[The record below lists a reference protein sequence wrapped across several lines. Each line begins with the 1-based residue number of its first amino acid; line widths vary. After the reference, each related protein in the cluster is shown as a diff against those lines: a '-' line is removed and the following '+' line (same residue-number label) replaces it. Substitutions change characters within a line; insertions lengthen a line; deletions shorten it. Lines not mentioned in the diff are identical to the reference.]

1 MSKET
6 ESNTFPPEQ
15 VVRGIYEVIVVGAGH
30 AGCEAALASARMGRK
45 TLLLT
50 MNLDSVALMPCNPSM
65 GGPAKGHL
73 IKEIDALGG
82 EVGRNTDRTFIQIR
96 LLNTSKGPAV
106 QALRAQC
113 DKQAYR
119 LAMKFALEGQPNLE
133 LKQAT
138 IARLLS
144 HIGDDGRP
152 VVTGVVTNNGW
163 QYEAGAIILTT
174 GTFINGRL
182 VVGEKTQPGGRA
194 GEGPA
199 LGISDS
205 LRALG
210 LEVRRF
216 KTGTPP
222 RIDARTIDFSKTEP
236 QPGNRIPLYFS
247 GTFINGR
254 LVVGEK
260 TQPGGRA
267 GEGPALGISDS
278 LRALGLEVRRFKTGT
293 PPRIDARTIDFS
305 KTEPQPGNRIPLYF
319 SQDVSARQDVQLP
332 GGRPN
337 PIYPITDEDLNG
349 WRPQLPCY
357 LIHTTERTHQ
367 IIRDNLHRSPLYT
380 GIIEGIGP
388 RYCPSIEDKI
398 VRFADKNRH
407 QIFLE
412 PEGWRTGEVY
422 VQGMNTSLPEDVQLA
437 MLRSIPALEHV
448 EMMRVGYAV
457 EYDYVPPEQLYPT
470 LQTKPVS
477 GLFLAG
483 QINGTSGYEEA
494 AAQGIMAGI
503 NAALHV
509 HDEEPFVLGRHEAY
523 IGVLIDDLV
532 TRPMSEPYRLH
543 TSRAEYRLL
552 LRPESADLRL
562 SDYAYKFGLIDD
574 TRYAQVINKRDSIRR
589 TLAQLDI
596 LVFTSS
602 RTTEAYA
609 QEIGFAPLG
618 QMLTARELL
627 RRPTVTYHQVARL
640 AEQVEPAL
648 PPLTESV
655 AEEVELQVKYESY
668 VRKQEQTVHRT
679 RRMEEH
685 LIPQTIDY
693 NAVQH
698 LRTQARQKLMR
709 TLPRTIGQA
718 SRVEGVTPADIAI
731 LMVYLEKQRLVQIN
745 T

>member
-1 MSKET
+1 MSNGT
-6 ESNTFPPEQ
+6 EDKSTLPEEIM
-15 VVRGIYEVIVVGAGH
+15 RGKYDVIVVGAGH

-50 MNLDSVALMPCNPSM
+50 MNLDSIALMPCNPSM

-82 EVGRNTDRTFIQIR
+82 EIGRNTDRTFIQIR
-96 LLNTSKGPAV
+96 MLNTSKGPAV

-133 LKQAT
+133 LKQANIT
-138 IARLLS
+138 GLLG
-144 HIGDDGRP
+144 HAGADGRR
-152 VVTGVVTNNGW
+152 VITGVVTNNGW
-163 QYEAGAIILTT
+163 QYEAKAVVLTT

-199 LGISDS
+199 LGVSDS
-205 LRALG
+205 LQALG

-236 QPGNRIPLYFS
+236 QPGS
-247 GTFINGR
+247 
-254 LVVGEK
+254 
-260 TQPGGRA
+260 RA
-267 GEGPALGISDS
+267 
-278 LRALGLEVRRFKTGT
+278 
-293 PPRIDARTIDFS
+293 
-305 KTEPQPGNRIPLYF
+305 PLYF
-319 SQDVSARQDVQLP
+319 SQDTSAREDVQLP
-332 GGRPN
+332 GGKPN
-337 PIYPITDEDLNG
+337 PIYPVTAEDLQG

-357 LIHTTERTHQ
+357 LVHTNEGTHQ
-367 IIRDNLHRSPLYT
+367 VIRNNLHRSPLYT
-380 GIIEGIGP
+380 GVIKGIGP
-388 RYCPSIEDKI
+388 RYCPSIEDKV
-398 VRFADKNRH
+398 VRFADKSTH

-412 PEGWRTGEVY
+412 PEGWRTSEVY
-422 VQGMNTSLPEDVQLA
+422 VQGMNTSLPEDVQFA

-457 EYDYVPPEQLYPT
+457 EYDYVPPEQLFPT
-470 LQTKPVS
+470 LETKPTS

-503 NAALHV
+503 NAALHAKG
-509 HDEEPFVLGRHEAY
+509 EPGFVLKRHEAY

-562 SDYAYKFGLIDD
+562 SDYAYRFGLIDD
-574 TRYAQVINKRDSIRR
+574 ARYADIVQKRESIQRALSHID
-589 TLAQLDI
+589 T
-596 LVFTSS
+596 VMFTSS
-602 RTTEAYA
+602 RTIEACA
-609 QEIGFAPLG
+609 QAIGIAPLG
-618 QMLTARELL
+618 QMLSARELL
-627 RRPTVTYHQVARL
+627 RRPEVRYHQIAEL
-640 AEQVEPAL
+640 AQRVTEQTKSCFGEEKTDAIPSPLPAL
-648 PPLTESV
+648 FGST
-655 AEEVELQVKYESY
+655 AEEVELQVKYEGY
-668 VRKQEQTVHRT
+668 IRKQQQLVHRT
-679 RRMEEH
+679 QRVEEQH
-685 LIPQTIDY
+685 IPETLDY
-693 NAVQH
+693 QAIQH
-698 LRTQARQKLMR
+698 LRTEARQKLTR
-709 TLPRTIGQA
+709 TRPRTVGQA

-731 LMVYLEKQRLVQIN
+731 LMVYLEKLRAAGIR
-745 T
+745 

>member
-1 MSKET
+1 MDNESKET
-6 ESNTFPPEQ
+6 FPQQ
-15 VVRGIYEVIVVGAGH
+15 VQGTYEVIIVGAGH

-50 MNLDSVALMPCNPSM
+50 MNLDSIALMPCNPSM

-82 EVGRNTDRTFIQIR
+82 EIGRNTDRTFIQIR
-96 LLNTSKGPAV
+96 MLNTSKGPAV

-119 LAMKFALEGQPNLE
+119 LAMKFVLEGQENLE
-133 LKQAT
+133 VKQAN
-138 IARLLS
+138 ISRLLS
-144 HIGDDGRP
+144 RRREDGRYEI
-152 VVTGVVTNNGW
+152 TGVVANNGW
-163 QYEAGAIILTT
+163 HYEANAVILTT

-182 VVGEKTQPGGRA
+182 VVGDKTQAGGRA

-205 LRALG
+205 LRAFG

-222 RIDARTIDFSKTEP
+222 RIDARSIDFSKTEV
-236 QPGNRIPLYFS
+236 QPGSRVPLYFS
-247 GTFINGR
+247 R
-254 LVVGEK
+254 
-260 TQPGGRA
+260 
-267 GEGPALGISDS
+267 
-278 LRALGLEVRRFKTGT
+278 
-293 PPRIDARTIDFS
+293 
-305 KTEPQPGNRIPLYF
+305 
-319 SQDVSARQDVQLP
+319 DVSAREDVQLP
-332 GGRPN
+332 GSRPN
-337 PIYPITDEDLNG
+337 PVYPTTDEDIHG

-357 LIHTTERTHQ
+357 LVRTTEQTHQ

-398 VRFADKNRH
+398 VRFADKATH

-437 MLRSIPALEHV
+437 MLRSIPALAHA

-457 EYDYVPPEQLYPT
+457 EYDYVPPEQLLTT
-470 LQTKPVS
+470 LETKPVA

-503 NAALHV
+503 NAALSARR
-509 HDEEPFVLGRHEAY
+509 EEAFVLGRHEAY

-532 TRPMSEPYRLH
+532 TRPLSEPYRLH
-543 TSRAEYRLL
+543 TSRAEHRLL

-562 SDYAYKFGLIDD
+562 SDHAYRLGLLDEG
-574 TRYAQVINKRDSIRR
+574 RYRQVLQKCALIEQ
-589 TLAQLDI
+589 TLGQLTTT
-596 LVFTSS
+596 LFTSS
-602 RTTEAYA
+602 RTTEAHA
-609 QEIGFAPLG
+609 QEAGIAPLG
-618 QMLTARELL
+618 QMMSARELL
-627 RRPTVTYHQVARL
+627 RRPDVRYQQVAQL
-640 AEQVEPAL
+640 AQHVAEAREAVLEEHTIQEVVSLPVLEEQ
-648 PPLTESV
+648 T
-655 AEEVELQVKYESY
+655 AEEVELQVKYENY
-668 VRKQEQTVHRT
+668 VRKQEQMVHRAQ
-679 RRMEEH
+679 RLEEMR
-685 LIPQTIDY
+685 IPETLDY
-693 NAVQH
+693 REIQH
-698 LRTQARQKLMR
+698 LRTEARQKLLR
-709 TLPRTIGQA
+709 TQPRTVGQA
-718 SRVEGVTPADIAI
+718 ARVEGVTPADVAI
-731 LMVYLEKQRLVQIN
+731 LMIYLEKVRALRSQLDKTERRTVL
-745 T
+745 

>member
-1 MSKET
+1 
-6 ESNTFPPEQ
+6 
-15 VVRGIYEVIVVGAGH
+15 
-30 AGCEAALASARMGRK
+30 
-45 TLLLT
+45 
-50 MNLDSVALMPCNPSM
+50 
-65 GGPAKGHL
+65 
-73 IKEIDALGG
+73 
-82 EVGRNTDRTFIQIR
+82 
-96 LLNTSKGPAV
+96 TSKGPAV

-119 LAMKFALEGQPNLE
+119 LAMKFVLESQPGLE

-138 IARLLS
+138 ITHLLS
-144 HIGDDGRP
+144 DIGDDGRP
-152 VVTGVVTNNGW
+152 VIKGVVTNNGW
-163 QYEAGAIILTT
+163 RYEASAVIMTT

-222 RIDARTIDFSKTEP
+222 RIDARTIDFSKTES
-236 QPGNRIPLYFS
+236 QPGSRVPLYFS
-247 GTFINGR
+247 R
-254 LVVGEK
+254 
-260 TQPGGRA
+260 
-267 GEGPALGISDS
+267 
-278 LRALGLEVRRFKTGT
+278 
-293 PPRIDARTIDFS
+293 
-305 KTEPQPGNRIPLYF
+305 
-319 SQDVSARQDVQLP
+319 DVSARQDVQLP

-337 PIYPITDEDLNG
+337 PIYPVTDEDLHG

-357 LIHTTERTHQ
+357 LVRTTERTHQ

-398 VRFADKNRH
+398 VRFADKVSH

-422 VQGMNTSLPEDVQLA
+422 VQGMNTSLPEDLQMQ
-437 MLRSIPALEHV
+437 MLHSIPGLERA

-457 EYDYVPPEQLYPT
+457 EYDYVPPHQLLPT
-470 LQTKPVS
+470 LETKVAS

-494 AAQGIMAGI
+494 AAQGLLAGI

-509 HDEEPFVLGRHEAY
+509 RREEAFVLGRHEAY

-562 SDYAYKFGLIDD
+562 SDYAYRFGLIND
-574 TRYAQVINKRDSIRR
+574 TRYEQVVEKRMMIQS
-589 TLAQLDI
+589 TLGQLEKT
-596 LVFTSS
+596 VFTSS
-602 RTTEAYA
+602 RLVENCVQEAGIA
-609 QEIGFAPLG
+609 ALG
-618 QMLTARELL
+618 QKLSARDLL
-627 RRPTVTYHQVARL
+627 RRPEVRYQQIVRL
-640 AEQVEPAL
+640 VHL
-648 PPLTESV
+648 IESERN
-655 AEEVELQVKYESY
+655 AEEAGSDGIVPLPELPVETAEEIELQVKYEHY
-668 VRKQEQTVHRT
+668 VRKQEQMVQRT
-679 RRMEEH
+679 SRLEEMR
-685 LIPQTIDY
+685 IPETIDY
-693 NAVQH
+693 AQVLH
-698 LRTQARQKLMR
+698 LRTEARQKLTR
-709 TLPRTIGQA
+709 TRPRTVGQA

-731 LMVYLEKQRLVQIN
+731 LMIYLEKLRAIKLS

>member
-1 MSKET
+1 MI
-6 ESNTFPPEQ
+6 PPDEI
-15 VVRGIYEVIVVGAGH
+15 VRGTYEVIVVGAGH

-82 EVGRNTDRTFIQIR
+82 EIGRNTDRTFIQIR

-119 LAMKFALEGQPNLE
+119 LAMKFVLEGQPNLE
-133 LKQAT
+133 LKQVT
-138 IARLLS
+138 ISRLLS
-144 HIGDDGRP
+144 EGGADGRP
-152 VVTGVVTNNGW
+152 RITGVVTNNGW
-163 QYEAGAIILTT
+163 QYEADAVILTT

-205 LRALG
+205 LRAMG

-236 QPGNRIPLYFS
+236 QPGSR
-247 GTFINGR
+247 
-254 LVVGEK
+254 V
-260 TQPGGRA
+260 
-267 GEGPALGISDS
+267 
-278 LRALGLEVRRFKTGT
+278 
-293 PPRIDARTIDFS
+293 
-305 KTEPQPGNRIPLYF
+305 PLYF
-319 SQDVSARQDVQLP
+319 SQDESAREDVQLP

-337 PIYPITDEDLNG
+337 PLYPVTDEDLHG

-357 LIHTTERTHQ
+357 LVRTGERTHQ
-367 IIRDNLHRSPLYT
+367 IIRSNLHRSPLYT
-380 GIIEGIGP
+380 GVIEGIGP
-388 RYCPSIEDKI
+388 RYCPSIEDKV
-398 VRFADKNRH
+398 VRFADKSTH
-407 QIFLE
+407 QVFLE

-437 MLRSIPALEHV
+437 MLRSIPALERV

-457 EYDYVPPEQLYPT
+457 EYDYVPPEQLFPT
-470 LQTKPVS
+470 LQTKAVA

-503 NAALHV
+503 NAALYV
-509 HDEEPFVLGRHEAY
+509 RGEADFVLGRHEAY

-532 TRPMSEPYRLH
+532 TKSMSEPYRLH

-574 TRYAQVINKRDSIRR
+574 ERYARFVEKRESISQA
-589 TLAQLDI
+589 LAQLDT
-596 LVFTSS
+596 LTFTSS
-602 RTTEAYA
+602 RSVEMIA
-609 QEIGFAPLG
+609 QEIGIAPLG
-618 QMLTARELL
+618 QKLSARDLL
-627 RRPTVTYHQVARL
+627 RRPEVHYHQVVQL
-640 AEQVEPAL
+640 AQRITEFRTSETETAPWDAKELRGAPQA
-648 PPLTESV
+648 PL
-655 AEEVELQVKYESY
+655 
-668 VRKQEQTVHRT
+668 R
-679 RRMEEH
+679 
-685 LIPQTIDY
+685 
-693 NAVQH
+693 
-698 LRTQARQKLMR
+698 
-709 TLPRTIGQA
+709 
-718 SRVEGVTPADIAI
+718 
-731 LMVYLEKQRLVQIN
+731 
-745 T
+745 

>member
-1 MSKET
+1 MDNNNGENPSI
-6 ESNTFPPEQ
+6 SPDQ
-15 VVRGIYEVIVVGAGH
+15 LVRGTYDVIVVGAGH
-30 AGCEAALASARMGRK
+30 AGCEAALACARMGCK

-50 MNLDSVALMPCNPSM
+50 MNLDSIALMPCNPSM

-82 EVGRNTDRTFIQIR
+82 EIGRNTDRTFIQIR

-106 QALRAQC
+106 RALRAQC

-119 LAMKFALEGQPNLE
+119 LAMKYTLEGQPNLT
-133 LKQAT
+133 LKQA
-138 IARLLS
+138 RVVHLLS
-144 HIGDDGRP
+144 DVDAGGRAR
-152 VVTGVVTNNGW
+152 VTGVVTSNSWKYDGDGW
-163 QYEAGAIILTT
+163 QYRAPAVILTT

-182 VVGEKTQPGGRA
+182 VVGDKTQPGGRA

-236 QPGNRIPLYFS
+236 QPGSRVPLYFS
-247 GTFINGR
+247 HDTTTR
-254 LVVGEK
+254 E
-260 TQPGGRA
+260 
-267 GEGPALGISDS
+267 
-278 LRALGLEVRRFKTGT
+278 
-293 PPRIDARTIDFS
+293 
-305 KTEPQPGNRIPLYF
+305 
-319 SQDVSARQDVQLP
+319 DVQLP
-332 GGRPN
+332 GSRPN
-337 PIYPITDEDLNG
+337 PLYPVTGEDLHG

-357 LIHTTERTHQ
+357 LVHTTEQTHH
-367 IIRDNLHRSPLYT
+367 IIRNNLHRSPLYT
-380 GIIEGIGP
+380 GIIKGIGP

-398 VRFADKNRH
+398 VRFAGKSTH

-412 PEGWRTGEVY
+412 PEGWRTAEVY

-457 EYDYVPPEQLYPT
+457 EYDHVPPEQLFAT
-470 LQTKPVS
+470 LQTKAVS

-503 NAALHV
+503 NAALQV
-509 HDEEPFVLGRHEAY
+509 RGEAPFVLGRHEAY

-552 LRPESADLRL
+552 LRPDSADLRL
-562 SDYAYKFGLIDD
+562 SDYAYKYGLIDEA
-574 TRYAQVINKRDSIRR
+574 RYAQVVQKRESIQH
-589 TLAQLDI
+589 TLEQLDRI
-596 LVFTSS
+596 TFTSS
-602 RTTEAYA
+602 RLIEASA
-609 QEIGFAPLG
+609 QEVGIASLG
-618 QMLTARELL
+618 QRLSARELL
-627 RRPTVTYHQVARL
+627 RRPEVRYA
-640 AEQVEPAL
+640 QVEQLSQRVASTSL
-648 PPLTESV
+648 PDLPDET

-679 RRMEEH
+679 RRLEEQ
-685 LIPQTIDY
+685 LIPETINYQD
-693 NAVQH
+693 VSH
-698 LRTQARQKLMR
+698 LRTQARQKL
-709 TLPRTIGQA
+709 TLTRPRTVGQA
-718 SRVEGVTPADIAI
+718 SRVEGVTPADVAI
-731 LMVYLEKQRLVQIN
+731 LMVYLEKQRTLEIHS
-745 T
+745 

>member
-1 MSKET
+1 MSDAI
-6 ESNTFPPEQ
+6 ESKNEAQILRST
-15 VVRGIYEVIVVGAGH
+15 YEVIVVGAGH

-82 EVGRNTDRTFIQIR
+82 EIGRNTDRTFIQIR

-119 LAMKFALEGQPNLE
+119 LAMKFVLESQPNLE

-138 IARLLS
+138 ITHMIHARRA
-144 HIGDDGRP
+144 DGQYA
-152 VVTGVVTNNGW
+152 VTGVVTNNGW
-163 QYEAGAIILTT
+163 QYDAGAVILTT

-182 VVGEKTQPGGRA
+182 VVGEKTQAGGRA

-199 LGISDS
+199 LGIAES
-205 LRALG
+205 LRSFG

-222 RIDARTIDFSKTEP
+222 RIDARTIDYTQTEL
-236 QPGNRIPLYFS
+236 QPGS
-247 GTFINGR
+247 
-254 LVVGEK
+254 
-260 TQPGGRA
+260 
-267 GEGPALGISDS
+267 
-278 LRALGLEVRRFKTGT
+278 
-293 PPRIDARTIDFS
+293 RT
-305 KTEPQPGNRIPLYF
+305 PLYF
-319 SQDVSARQDVQLP
+319 SQDRSARADVQLP

-337 PIYPITDEDLNG
+337 PVYPTTDEDLSG

-357 LIHTTERTHQ
+357 LVRTTERTHQ

-380 GIIEGIGP
+380 GVIEGIGP

-398 VRFADKNRH
+398 VRFADKVSH

-437 MLRSIPALEHV
+437 MLRSIPALAHA

-457 EYDYVPPEQLYPT
+457 EYDYVPPHQLLPT
-470 LQTKPVS
+470 MQTKAVS

-494 AAQGIMAGI
+494 AAQGLMAGI
-503 NAALHV
+503 NAALFV
-509 HDEEPFVLGRHEAY
+509 RAEEAFVLGRHEAY

-543 TSRAEYRLL
+543 TSRAEHRLL
-552 LRPESADLRL
+552 LRPDSADLRL
-562 SDYAYKFGLIDD
+562 SDYAYRFGLI
-574 TRYAQVINKRDSIRR
+574 TEVRYAQVVQKRAEIQQA
-589 TLAQLDI
+589 LAQLDAI
-596 LVFTSS
+596 TFTSS
-602 RTTEAYA
+602 RLIENYA
-609 QEIGFAPLG
+609 QESGIAPLG
-618 QMLTARELL
+618 QMLSARELL
-627 RRPTVTYHQVARL
+627 RRPEVRYQQVAQL
-640 AEQVEPAL
+640 AQHVADERATTREESSLADLSLAL
-648 PPLTESV
+648 LPVLEDEA
-655 AEEVELQVKYESY
+655 AEEVDLQVKYENY
-668 VRKQEQTVHRT
+668 IRKQEHLVQRT
-679 RRMEEH
+679 LRLEEMR
-685 LIPQTIDY
+685 IPASFDY
-693 NAVQH
+693 QSIQH
-698 LRTQARQKLMR
+698 LRTEARQKLIS
-709 TLPRTIGQA
+709 TLPRTVGQA
-718 SRVEGVTPADIAI
+718 ARVEGVTPADVAI
-731 LMVYLEKQRLVQIN
+731 LMIHLEKIRALRASS
-745 T
+745 

>member
-1 MSKET
+1 MDST
-6 ESNTFPPEQ
+6 VESHMIPPDEI
-15 VVRGIYEVIVVGAGH
+15 VRGSYEVIVDGAGH

-82 EVGRNTDRTFIQIR
+82 EIGRNTDRTFIQIR

-119 LAMKFALEGQPNLE
+119 LAMKFVLEGQPNLD

-138 IARLLS
+138 ILRLLNEV
-144 HIGDDGRP
+144 DTDGRP
-152 VVTGVVTNNGW
+152 RITGVVTNNGW
-163 QYEAGAIILTT
+163 QYLAGAVILTT

-236 QPGNRIPLYFS
+236 QPGSR
-247 GTFINGR
+247 
-254 LVVGEK
+254 V
-260 TQPGGRA
+260 
-267 GEGPALGISDS
+267 
-278 LRALGLEVRRFKTGT
+278 
-293 PPRIDARTIDFS
+293 
-305 KTEPQPGNRIPLYF
+305 PLYF
-319 SQDVSARQDVQLP
+319 SQDQHAREDVQLP
-332 GGRPN
+332 GSRPN
-337 PIYPITDEDLNG
+337 PIYPVTGEDLHG

-357 LIHTTERTHQ
+357 LVHTTARTHQ
-367 IIRDNLHRSPLYT
+367 VIRDNLHRSPLYT
-380 GIIEGIGP
+380 GVIKGIGP

-398 VRFADKNRH
+398 VRFADKSSH
-407 QIFLE
+407 QVFLE
-412 PEGWRTGEVY
+412 PEGWRTSEVY

-457 EYDYVPPEQLYPT
+457 EYDYVPPEQLFTT
-470 LQTKPVS
+470 LQTKAVS

-494 AAQGIMAGI
+494 AAQGIIAGI
-503 NAALHV
+503 NAALYARG
-509 HDEEPFVLGRHEAY
+509 EEAFVLGRHEAY

-543 TSRAEYRLL
+543 TSRVEYRLL

-562 SDYAYKFGLIDD
+562 SDYAYKFRLIDD
-574 TRYAQVINKRDSIRR
+574 ARYAQMMQKRETIQH
-589 TLAQLDI
+589 TLQHLDR

-602 RTTEAYA
+602 RLVETYA
-609 QEIGFAPLG
+609 QEVGIAP
-618 QMLTARELL
+618 
-627 RRPTVTYHQVARL
+627 
-640 AEQVEPAL
+640 
-648 PPLTESV
+648 
-655 AEEVELQVKYESY
+655 
-668 VRKQEQTVHRT
+668 
-679 RRMEEH
+679 
-685 LIPQTIDY
+685 
-693 NAVQH
+693 
-698 LRTQARQKLMR
+698 
-709 TLPRTIGQA
+709 
-718 SRVEGVTPADIAI
+718 
-731 LMVYLEKQRLVQIN
+731 
-745 T
+745 

>member
-1 MSKET
+1 MSNGSEK
-6 ESNTFPPEQ
+6 NILPEQ
-15 VVRGIYEVIVVGAGH
+15 LLRGTYEVIVVGAGH
-30 AGCEAALASARMGRK
+30 AGCEAALACARMGRK

-65 GGPAKGHL
+65 GGPAKGQFL
-73 IKEIDALGG
+73 KEIDALGG
-82 EVGRNTDRTFIQIR
+82 VAGRNTDRTFIQIR

-138 IARLLS
+138 ITRLLS
-144 HIGDDGRP
+144 HVGDDGRP
-152 VVTGVVTNNGW
+152 VITGVVTNNGW

-174 GTFINGRL
+174 GTFIDGRR

-205 LRALG
+205 LIALG

-222 RIDARTIDFSKTEP
+222 RIDARTIDFSKAVP
-236 QPGNRIPLYFS
+236 QPGSREPLF
-247 GTFINGR
+247 
-254 LVVGEK
+254 
-260 TQPGGRA
+260 
-267 GEGPALGISDS
+267 
-278 LRALGLEVRRFKTGT
+278 
-293 PPRIDARTIDFS
+293 
-305 KTEPQPGNRIPLYF
+305 F
-319 SQDVSARQDVQLP
+319 SQDISAREDVQLP

-337 PIYPITDEDLNG
+337 PIYPVTDEDLNG

-357 LIHTTERTHQ
+357 LVHTTEQTHQ
-367 IIRDNLHRSPLYT
+367 IIRNNLHRSPLYT

-437 MLRSIPALEHV
+437 MLRSIPALERV

-457 EYDYVPPEQLYPT
+457 EYDYVPPEQLSPT
-470 LQTKPVS
+470 LQTKAVR

-494 AAQGIMAGI
+494 AAQGIVAGI

-509 HDEEPFVLGRHEAY
+509 RGEAAFVLGRHEAY
-523 IGVLIDDLV
+523 IGVMIDDLV

-562 SDYAYKFGLIDD
+562 SDYAYKYGLIDD
-574 TRYAQVINKRDSIRR
+574 TRYTKVVYKRESIQR
-589 TLAQLDI
+589 TLAQLHA
-596 LVFTSS
+596 VAFTSS
-602 RTTEAYA
+602 RFIETCA
-609 QEIGFAPLG
+609 QAIGLAPLW
-618 QMLTARELL
+618 QMLTASELL
-627 RRPTVTYHQVARL
+627 RRPDVNYTQVVQLAQRVGPEDPLPVL
-640 AEQVEPAL
+640 AEAIAQ
-648 PPLTESV
+648 
-655 AEEVELQVKYESY
+655 EVELQVKYESY

-679 RRMEEH
+679 KRLEEQ
-685 LIPQTIDY
+685 LIPETINYQD
-693 NAVQH
+693 VSH
-698 LRTQARQKLMR
+698 LRTQARQKL
-709 TLPRTIGQA
+709 TLTRPRTVGQA
-718 SRVEGVTPADIAI
+718 SRVEGVTPADVAI
-731 LMVYLEKQRLVQIN
+731 LMVYLEKQRTMEIHS
-745 T
+745 

>member
-1 MSKET
+1 MSTPLE
-6 ESNTFPPEQ
+6 EIM
-15 VVRGIYEVIVVGAGH
+15 RGKYDVIVVGAGH

-50 MNLDSVALMPCNPSM
+50 MNLDSIALMPCNPSM

-82 EVGRNTDRTFIQIR
+82 EIGRNTDRTFIQIR
-96 LLNTSKGPAV
+96 MLNTGKGPAV

-133 LKQAT
+133 LKQANIT
-138 IARLLS
+138 HLLS
-144 HIGDDGRP
+144 HAGTDGRH
-152 VVTGVVTNNGW
+152 VITGVVTHNGW
-163 QYEAGAIILTT
+163 QYEAGAVILTT

-222 RIDARTIDFSKTEP
+222 RIDARTIDFCKTAP
-236 QPGNRIPLYFS
+236 QPGSRM
-247 GTFINGR
+247 
-254 LVVGEK
+254 
-260 TQPGGRA
+260 
-267 GEGPALGISDS
+267 
-278 LRALGLEVRRFKTGT
+278 
-293 PPRIDARTIDFS
+293 
-305 KTEPQPGNRIPLYF
+305 PLYF
-319 SQDVSARQDVQLP
+319 SQDTSAREDVQLP
-332 GGRPN
+332 GGKPN
-337 PIYPITDEDLNG
+337 PIYPVTVEDLHG

-357 LIHTTERTHQ
+357 LVHTNERTHQ
-367 IIRDNLHRSPLYT
+367 VIRNNLHRSPLYT
-380 GIIEGIGP
+380 GIIKGIGP
-388 RYCPSIEDKI
+388 RYCPSIEDKV
-398 VRFADKNRH
+398 VRFADKSTH

-457 EYDYVPPEQLYPT
+457 EYDYVPPEQLFPT
-470 LQTKPVS
+470 LETKPIS

-503 NAALHV
+503 NAALHANG
-509 HDEEPFVLGRHEAY
+509 EPGFVLKRHEAY

-562 SDYAYKFGLIDD
+562 SDYAYRFGLIDD
-574 TRYAQVINKRDSIRR
+574 ARYAQIVKKRESIQHTLSCIDSV
-589 TLAQLDI
+589 
-596 LVFTSS
+596 VFTSS
-602 RTTEAYA
+602 RTIEAYA
-609 QEIGFAPLG
+609 QEIGIAPLG
-618 QMLTARELL
+618 QMLSARELL
-627 RRPTVTYHQVARL
+627 RRPEVCYHQVVQL
-640 AEQVEPAL
+640 AQRVTEQMKPRSSTGEEKTDAIPSPLPAL
-648 PPLTESV
+648 AGST
-655 AEEVELQVKYESY
+655 AEEVELQVKYEGY
-668 VRKQEQTVHRT
+668 IRKQAQMVHRT
-679 RRMEEH
+679 QRVEEQN
-685 LIPQTIDY
+685 IPETLDY
-693 NAVQH
+693 QAIQH
-698 LRTQARQKLMR
+698 LRTEARQKLTR
-709 TLPRTIGQA
+709 TRPRTVGQA
-718 SRVEGVTPADIAI
+718 SRVEGVTPSDIAI
-731 LMVYLEKQRLVQIN
+731 LMIYLEKLRIAGSRS
-745 T
+745 

>member
-1 MSKET
+1 M
-6 ESNTFPPEQ
+6 FPDQ
-15 VVRGIYEVIVVGAGH
+15 LVRGRYDVIVVGAGH

-82 EVGRNTDRTFIQIR
+82 EIGRNTDRTFIQIR
-96 LLNTSKGPAV
+96 MLNTSKGPAV

-119 LAMKFALEGQPNLE
+119 LAMKFVLESQPNLE

-138 IARLLS
+138 IAQLLS
-144 HIGDDGRP
+144 YTGSDGRP
-152 VVTGVVTNNGW
+152 VMTGVVTNNGW
-163 QYEAGAIILTT
+163 RYEAPSIVLTT

-199 LGISDS
+199 LGISNS
-205 LRALG
+205 LQALG

-222 RIDARTIDFSKTEP
+222 RIDARTVDYSKTEP
-236 QPGNRIPLYFS
+236 QPGSRVPLYFS
-247 GTFINGR
+247 R
-254 LVVGEK
+254 D
-260 TQPGGRA
+260 RA
-267 GEGPALGISDS
+267 AHE
-278 LRALGLEVRRFKTGT
+278 
-293 PPRIDARTIDFS
+293 
-305 KTEPQPGNRIPLYF
+305 
-319 SQDVSARQDVQLP
+319 DVQLP

-337 PIYPITDEDLNG
+337 PVYPVTGEDLHG

-357 LIHTTERTHQ
+357 LVRTTERTHQ
-367 IIRDNLHRSPLYT
+367 VIRDNLHRSPLYT
-380 GIIEGIGP
+380 GVIEGIGP

-398 VRFADKNRH
+398 VRFADKVSH

-412 PEGWRTGEVY
+412 PEGWRTGEIY
-422 VQGMNTSLPEDVQLA
+422 VQGMNTSLPEDVQLD
-437 MLRSIPALEHV
+437 MLHSIPGLEHA

-457 EYDYVPPEQLYPT
+457 EYDYVPPDQLLPT
-470 LQTKPVS
+470 MQTKPVK

-503 NAALHV
+503 NAALAAAG
-509 HDEEPFVLGRHEAY
+509 EEAFVLGRHEAY

-543 TSRAEYRLL
+543 TSRAEHRLL
-552 LRPESADLRL
+552 LRPDSADLRL
-562 SDYAYKFGLIDD
+562 SEHAYRLGLIDEE
-574 TRYAQVINKRDSIRR
+574 RYFQVVQKKAAIASA
-589 TLAQLDI
+589 LARLDN
-596 LVFTSS
+596 VSFTSS
-602 RTTEAYA
+602 RLVETCA
-609 QEIGFAPLG
+609 QEIGIAPLG
-618 QMLTARELL
+618 QMMSGRELL
-627 RRPTVTYHQVARL
+627 RRPEVCYQQVARL
-640 AEQVEPAL
+640 EQRVEQERAASAEDPAAFVGSAQL
-648 PPLTESV
+648 PLLEV
-655 AEEVELQVKYESY
+655 DAAEEVDLQVKYENY
-668 VRKQEQTVHRT
+668 IRKQEQLVRRT
-679 RRMEEH
+679 QRLEEMR
-685 LIPQTIDY
+685 IPDAIDY
-693 NAVQH
+693 QVIPH
-698 LRTQARQKLMR
+698 LRTEARQKLMR
-709 TLPRTIGQA
+709 TLPRTVGQA

-731 LMVYLEKQRLVQIN
+731 LMIQLEKLRALKVSS
-745 T
+745 

>member
-1 MSKET
+1 MDNNNGENPSI
-6 ESNTFPPEQ
+6 SPDQ
-15 VVRGIYEVIVVGAGH
+15 LVRGTYDVIVVGAGH
-30 AGCEAALASARMGRK
+30 AGCEAALACARMGCK

-50 MNLDSVALMPCNPSM
+50 MNLDSIALMPCNPSM

-82 EVGRNTDRTFIQIR
+82 EIGRNTDRTFIQIR

-106 QALRAQC
+106 RALRAQC

-119 LAMKFALEGQPNLE
+119 LAMKYALEGQPNLT
-133 LKQAT
+133 LKQA
-138 IARLLS
+138 RVVHLLS
-144 HIGDDGRP
+144 DVDAGGRAR
-152 VVTGVVTNNGW
+152 VTGVVTSNSWKYDGDGW
-163 QYEAGAIILTT
+163 QYRAPAVILTT

-182 VVGEKTQPGGRA
+182 VVGDKTQPGGRA

-236 QPGNRIPLYFS
+236 QPGSRVPLYFS
-247 GTFINGR
+247 HDTTTR
-254 LVVGEK
+254 E
-260 TQPGGRA
+260 
-267 GEGPALGISDS
+267 
-278 LRALGLEVRRFKTGT
+278 
-293 PPRIDARTIDFS
+293 
-305 KTEPQPGNRIPLYF
+305 
-319 SQDVSARQDVQLP
+319 DVQLP
-332 GGRPN
+332 GSRPN
-337 PIYPITDEDLNG
+337 PLYPVTGEDLHG

-357 LIHTTERTHQ
+357 LVHTTEQTHH
-367 IIRDNLHRSPLYT
+367 IIRNNLHRSPLYT

-398 VRFADKNRH
+398 VRFAGKSTH

-412 PEGWRTGEVY
+412 PEGWRTAEVY

-457 EYDYVPPEQLYPT
+457 EYDHVPPEQLFAT
-470 LQTKPVS
+470 LQTKAVS

-503 NAALHV
+503 NAALQV
-509 HDEEPFVLGRHEAY
+509 RGEAPFVLGRHEAY

-552 LRPESADLRL
+552 LRPDSADLRL
-562 SDYAYKFGLIDD
+562 SDYAYKYGLIDEA
-574 TRYAQVINKRDSIRR
+574 RYAQVVQKRESIQH
-589 TLAQLDI
+589 TLAQLDRI
-596 LVFTSS
+596 TFTSS
-602 RTTEAYA
+602 RLIEASA
-609 QEIGFAPLG
+609 QEVGIASLG
-618 QMLTARELL
+618 QRLSARELL
-627 RRPTVTYHQVARL
+627 RRPEVRYA
-640 AEQVEPAL
+640 QVEQLSQRVASTLL
-648 PPLTESV
+648 PDLPDET

-679 RRMEEH
+679 RRLEEQ
-685 LIPQTIDY
+685 LIPETINYQD
-693 NAVQH
+693 VSH
-698 LRTQARQKLMR
+698 LRTQARQKL
-709 TLPRTIGQA
+709 TLTRPRTVGQA
-718 SRVEGVTPADIAI
+718 SRVEGVTPADVAI
-731 LMVYLEKQRLVQIN
+731 LMVYLEKQRTLEIHS
-745 T
+745 